1 MLEHFVLPLGP
12 YLLTT
17 AFFLLWTLIFLSLK
31 KEICRLRQRLH
42 RHSESLEL
50 AHQELLQQIEEMRG
64 GLRDVEERSEQLVPP
79 QPTKSGLN
87 LNKRGQVIRMYRRGD
102 GPDHIATLLDLPK
115 NEVDLLIKVYK
126 LAMSGPAPNGTIGFP
141 PNQ

>member
-1 MLEHFVLPLGP
+1 M
-12 YLLTT
+12 
-17 AFFLLWTLIFLSLK
+17 
-31 KEICRLRQRLH
+31 RQRLH